1 MTNTQPC
8 YHNARNPQVLATDP
22 HWAAFLRLARDHGAV
37 TGQALPELPPAPV
50 SAAAAAAAA
59 GAAAKAGEDE
69 DGGGVVGQL
78 AASLQQ
84 LLLSAAV
91 HGDGAGGAVGGRG
104 LLSDL
109 EEQLRWL
116 GGGLEMEGGEM
127 RRME

>member
-1 MTNTQPC
+1 M
-8 YHNARNPQVLATDP
+8 
-22 HWAAFLRLARDHGAV
+22 
-37 TGQALPELPPAPV
+37 
-50 SAAAAAAAA
+50 
-59 GAAAKAGEDE
+59 
-69 DGGGVVGQL
+69 VGQL

-91 HGDGAGGAVGGRG
+91 HGDGASGAAAGAGDVGGVGGGRREM
-104 LLSDL
+104 LAEL